1 MANPGFQLSLDVKG
15 RLCLVIGGDE
25 EAADKAERLLE
36 AGAKVT
42 VVHPTLHDR
51 LKKLA
56 AAAKI
61 IHRGR
66 TFRSSDAEGVT
77 LVLNTLRTDDDYAK
91 SLYDLAQKERFLL
104 CSIDRPEYSTCM
116 MPALVSRGHLRLA
129 VSTSGVAPALASRL
143 RQDLEALFDEEFQA
157 FLSWLEGQREKLQQA
172 QDDAEV
178 RRRALRDTVEG
189 FRLSGS
195 LTYPH
200 HWADQRGGRSG
211 P

>member
-15 RLCLVIGGDE
+15 RPCLVIGGEE
-25 EAADKAERLLE
+25 EAADKVERLLE

-61 IHRGR
+61 IHRLR
-66 TFRSSDAEGVT
+66 TFRASDVEGVT

-91 SLYDLAQKERFLL
+91 SLYDLAKKERFLL
-104 CSIDRPEYSTCM
+104 CSTDRPEYSSCM

-143 RQDLEALFDEEFQA
+143 RQDLEGLFDEEFQA
-157 FLSWLEGQREKLQQA
+157 YLIWLETQREEVQA
-172 QDDAEV
+172 VQDDPED
-178 RRRALRDTVEG
+178 RRRTLREAVEG
-189 FRLSGS
+189 FHLSGS
-195 LTYPH
+195 LRYPG
-200 HWADQRGGRSG
+200 HWVDERRGRRQG
-211 P
+211 

>member
-51 LKKLA
+51 LKRLA

-61 IHRGR
+61 IHRVR
-66 TFRSSDAEGVT
+66 TFRASDAEGVT

-91 SLYDLAQKERFLL
+91 SLYDLAKKERFLL
-104 CSIDRPEYSTCM
+104 CSTDRPEYSTCM

-157 FLSWLEGQREKLQQA
+157 FLSWLEGQREELQQA

-178 RRRALRDTVEG
+178 RRRALRETVEG

-195 LTYPH
+195 LTYPR
-200 HWADQRGGRSG
+200 HWADQRGGRPG
-211 P
+211 T